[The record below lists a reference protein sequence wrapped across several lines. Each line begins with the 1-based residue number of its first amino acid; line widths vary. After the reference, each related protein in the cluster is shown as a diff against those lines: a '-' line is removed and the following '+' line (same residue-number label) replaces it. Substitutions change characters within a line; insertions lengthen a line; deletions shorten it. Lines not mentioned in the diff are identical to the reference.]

1 MPVRHK
7 HRVGDY
13 LMQSDES
20 GLVMYRSDAVQIWD
34 GTWVHKSQYET
45 RNPQEFVKAL
55 NDPIALRHIRPGQP
69 GTITCSTAPVYVGS
83 TNILA
88 PTNSPGAQGL
98 SNDGIGE
105 MAVGCDFVVFQD

>member
-1 MPVRHK
+1 MPVRHQ

-13 LMQSDES
+13 LMQDDES
-20 GLVMYRSDAVQIWD
+20 GLTHYRSDMIQIWN
-34 GTWVHKSQYET
+34 GNWVRRDQYET

-69 GTITCSTAPVYVGS
+69 GTVTCATAPVFVGS

-88 PTNSPGAQGL
+88 PTNSPGAQEL
-98 SNDGIGE
+98 ENTGIGS
-105 MAVGCDFVVFQD
+105 MSVGCDFVVFA